1 MLEKQLDQ
9 KERKNDMT
17 KYEKRQLE
25 WEAFLNKQGDKKIN
39 RDKLYVIK
47 DESDHCRADYIIE
60 IERAEDWNDAVDY
73 MKYIRNNEDDYEE
86 YEDLSDIEIIEEYL
100 KEHKIKYKLINI
112 DILHT
117 LYY

>member
-1 MLEKQLDQ
+1 
-9 KERKNDMT
+9 MT

-47 DESDHCRADYIIE
+47 DQSDHCRADYIIE
-60 IERAEDWNDAVDY
+60 IERAEDWDAAVEY
-73 MKYIRNNEDDYEE
+73 MKYVRDNEDDYYEE
-86 YEDLSDIEIIEEYL
+86 YEDLSDIEIIEAYL
-100 KEHKIKYKLINI
+100 KEHNIKYKLINI
-112 DILHT
+112 DTLHT